1 MSTKP
6 SSPEL
11 RPNRYDAL
19 VVLVVL
25 ALAAALAVRPFLAAR
40 APQSGALTVVVSAD
54 GQELDRLPLAQFGT
68 HTYANNGYT
77 LTVTAAGGAV
87 SVTQSDCPGQDCV
100 HSGAVSRAGQ
110 SIVCLPARIV
120 VELVGA
126 ADGHAVDRKPR
137 QSVQRDHHQHGGES
151 PEQREKERRGI
162 ARKEGAEQT
171 AHHKD
176 GERARR
182 AEGIERVDRHD
193 VRKPELYAGQRQQ
206 RREKGLQIGE
216 RERQRGK
223 HGAGRDSFR

>member
-19 VVLVVL
+19 VLLVV
-25 ALAAALAVRPFLAAR
+25 
-40 APQSGALTVVVSAD
+40 LTVVVSAD

-68 HTYANNGYT
+68 HNYANNGYT

-126 ADGHAVDRKPR
+126 ADGYDLVT
-137 QSVQRDHHQHGGES
+137 G
-151 PEQREKERRGI
+151 
-162 ARKEGAEQT
+162 
-171 AHHKD
+171 
-176 GERARR
+176 
-182 AEGIERVDRHD
+182 
-193 VRKPELYAGQRQQ
+193 
-206 RREKGLQIGE
+206 
-216 RERQRGK
+216 
-223 HGAGRDSFR
+223 

>member
-68 HTYANNGYT
+68 HTYANN
-77 LTVTAAGGAV
+77 
-87 SVTQSDCPGQDCV
+87 CPGQDCV

-126 ADGHAVDRKPR
+126 ADGYDLVT
-137 QSVQRDHHQHGGES
+137 G
-151 PEQREKERRGI
+151 
-162 ARKEGAEQT
+162 
-171 AHHKD
+171 
-176 GERARR
+176 
-182 AEGIERVDRHD
+182 
-193 VRKPELYAGQRQQ
+193 
-206 RREKGLQIGE
+206 
-216 RERQRGK
+216 
-223 HGAGRDSFR
+223 

>member
-54 GQELDRLPLAQFGT
+54 
-68 HTYANNGYT
+68 
-77 LTVTAAGGAV
+77 
-87 SVTQSDCPGQDCV
+87 DCPGQDCV

-126 ADGHAVDRKPR
+126 ADGYDLVT
-137 QSVQRDHHQHGGES
+137 G
-151 PEQREKERRGI
+151 
-162 ARKEGAEQT
+162 
-171 AHHKD
+171 
-176 GERARR
+176 
-182 AEGIERVDRHD
+182 
-193 VRKPELYAGQRQQ
+193 
-206 RREKGLQIGE
+206 
-216 RERQRGK
+216 
-223 HGAGRDSFR
+223 

>member
-25 ALAAALAVRPFLAAR
+25 ALAAALAVRPFFAAR

-100 HSGAVSRAGQ
+100 HSGVVSRAGAEHR
-110 SIVCLPARIV
+110 VPAR
-120 VELVGA
+120 A
-126 ADGHAVDRKPR
+126 H
-137 QSVQRDHHQHGGES
+137 
-151 PEQREKERRGI
+151 RG
-162 ARKEGAEQT
+162 
-171 AHHKD
+171 
-176 GERARR
+176 
-182 AEGIERVDRHD
+182 
-193 VRKPELYAGQRQQ
+193 
-206 RREKGLQIGE
+206 
-216 RERQRGK
+216 
-223 HGAGRDSFR
+223 GAGRRRRRLRPRDGLGGAV

>member
-1 MSTKP
+1 MS
-6 SSPEL
+6 L
-11 RPNRYDAL
+11 
-19 VVLVVL
+19 
-25 ALAAALAVRPFLAAR
+25 LAAR

-126 ADGHAVDRKPR
+126 ADGYDLVPVDAGPTTFRTFLY
-137 QSVQRDHHQHGGES
+137 VQQVARFAKGES
-151 PEQREKERRGI
+151 LVG
-162 ARKEGAEQT
+162 
-171 AHHKD
+171 
-176 GERARR
+176 
-182 AEGIERVDRHD
+182 D
-193 VRKPELYAGQRQQ
+193 VLTPPKKA
-206 RREKGLQIGE
+206 
-216 RERQRGK
+216 
-223 HGAGRDSFR
+223 AA

>member
-77 LTVTAAGGAV
+77 
-87 SVTQSDCPGQDCV
+87 
-100 HSGAVSRAGQ
+100 
-110 SIVCLPARIV
+110 PARSPAR
-120 VELVGA
+120 GRA
-126 ADGHAVDRKPR
+126 SCACPR
-137 QSVQRDHHQHGGES
+137 ASWWS
-151 PEQREKERRGI
+151 WSAPP
-162 ARKEGAEQT
+162 T
-171 AHHKD
+171 ATT
-176 GERARR
+176 
-182 AEGIERVDRHD
+182 
-193 VRKPELYAGQRQQ
+193 
-206 RREKGLQIGE
+206 
-216 RERQRGK
+216 
-223 HGAGRDSFR
+223 S

>member
-100 HSGAVSRAGQ
+100 HSGAG
-110 SIVCLPARIV
+110 LPAR
-120 VELVGA
+120 GRA
-126 ADGHAVDRKPR
+126 SCACPR
-137 QSVQRDHHQHGGES
+137 ASWWS
-151 PEQREKERRGI
+151 WSAPP
-162 ARKEGAEQT
+162 T
-171 AHHKD
+171 ATT
-176 GERARR
+176 
-182 AEGIERVDRHD
+182 
-193 VRKPELYAGQRQQ
+193 
-206 RREKGLQIGE
+206 
-216 RERQRGK
+216 
-223 HGAGRDSFR
+223 S

>member
-40 APQSGALTVVVSAD
+40 APQSGCAD
-54 GQELDRLPLAQFGT
+54 GRGLRRRTGARPAPRPRSSGT

-126 ADGHAVDRKPR
+126 ADGYDLVT
-137 QSVQRDHHQHGGES
+137 G
-151 PEQREKERRGI
+151 
-162 ARKEGAEQT
+162 
-171 AHHKD
+171 
-176 GERARR
+176 
-182 AEGIERVDRHD
+182 
-193 VRKPELYAGQRQQ
+193 
-206 RREKGLQIGE
+206 
-216 RERQRGK
+216 
-223 HGAGRDSFR
+223 